1 MVEVGLRVYLIISFS
16 FMVNGSPSLLFK
28 ASSRFLR
35 PRDPLILVH
44 VVVKAL
50 GALLVKA
57 KEISMTGAFEV
68 RRNRVGSYPS
78 SVCR

>member
-1 MVEVGLRVYLIISFS
+1 MEVGLRVYLINSFS
-16 FMVNGSPSLLFK
+16 FMVNGSPSRLFK

-35 PRDPLILVH
+35 PPRDPLILFH
-44 VVVKAL
+44 IVVESL
-50 GALLVKA
+50 GALLVEA

-68 RRNRVGSYPS
+68 RRNTVGSHPS